1 MMRPQPP
8 QTADETPLVHLTV
21 DRAIATITLD
31 SPTNRNALSAR
42 VRTGLS
48 SALTEAMADD
58 KVRAIVLTGTGPVFC
73 SGMDLKEV
81 GAALRGE
88 TIEPAPELPD
98 IFEQIMG
105 GPKPVVAALNGVAR
119 AGGIGLVAA
128 ADIALAP
135 ESATFAFTEVRIGV
149 VPAIISVPVA
159 SRMHSRELGRYFLT
173 GESFDATAAATAGL
187 ITQAVPDGGMEQAV
201 EELLQGLRSAAPK
214 ALSRTKQLIG
224 ELGDGAAAP
233 DRRVQSFDRMGKL
246 SAEFFASEDAAEGRK
261 AFFEKRA
268 PRWAR

>member
-1 MMRPQPP
+1 MTQPQPP
-8 QTADETPLVHLTV
+8 TTPDETTLVHLTV

-31 SPTNRNALSAR
+31 SPKNRNALSAR
-42 VRTGLS
+42 VRAGLS
-48 SALTEAMADD
+48 EALTEAMTDD
-58 KVRAIVLTGTGPVFC
+58 EVRAIVLTGTGPVFC
-73 SGMDLKEV
+73 AGADLKEI
-81 GAALRGE
+81 GAALQGAP
-88 TIEPAPELPD
+88 IEQAPELPE

-159 SRMHSRELGRYFLT
+159 SRMHPRELGRYFLT
-173 GESFDATAAATAGL
+173 GESFDAPAAAAAGL
-187 ITQAVPDGGMEQAV
+187 ITQAVPDGEMEQAL
-201 EELLQGLRSAAPK
+201 EGILQGLRGAAPK
-214 ALSRTKQLIG
+214 ALFRTKQLIG
-224 ELGDGAAAP
+224 ELGGGAAAP
-233 DRRVQSFDRMGKL
+233 DRRVRSFDRMGEL
-246 SAEFFASEDAAEGRK
+246 SAEFFASEDAAEGRM
-261 AFFEKRA
+261 AFFEKRE